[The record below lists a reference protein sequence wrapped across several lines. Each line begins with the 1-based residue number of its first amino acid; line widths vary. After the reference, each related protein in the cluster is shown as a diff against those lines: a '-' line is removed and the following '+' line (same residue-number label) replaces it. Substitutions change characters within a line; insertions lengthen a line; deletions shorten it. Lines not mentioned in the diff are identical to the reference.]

1 MLWIEKL
8 NIVKFSVFPK
18 LVYRFGGIPM
28 KTSASYVVDINK
40 LILKIIWRSKRP
52 RVANTTLKEKDKAG
66 RLMITQL

>member
-1 MLWIEKL
+1 
-8 NIVKFSVFPK
+8 
-18 LVYRFGGIPM
+18 M

-52 RVANTTLKEKDKAG
+52 RVVNTTLKEKDKAG